1 MLFFKVLYVEMY
13 SSFLDSAIKKT
24 EEVFFFTFFLFFVL
38 TSFSSLRFRSDISHF
53 LPPKNL
59 AIMHKNEK
67 KYITWNLSI
76 WGKLFV
82 DWYEISSDSYIFPSD
97 MSLLFLPSP

>member
-1 MLFFKVLYVEMY
+1 
-13 SSFLDSAIKKT
+13 
-24 EEVFFFTFFLFFVL
+24 
-38 TSFSSLRFRSDISHF
+38 
-53 LPPKNL
+53 
-59 AIMHKNEK
+59 MHKNEK

-82 DWYEISSDSYIFPSD
+82 DWYEKSSDSYIFPSD